1 MHGHLEYFG
10 FPLLLCFILL
20 FLFYFENCFILFFFL
35 CFGIGHSLSPKIKIS
50 LLIRSPQSIKATLV
64 CVPTSNAHS
73 NLFVCRLI
81 ILLLFWCEEDMAEEL
96 NSSLE
101 YTSTWVV
108 AVVCFVIVLLS
119 LCAERALH
127 KLGKV
132 SKFLVF
138 VMDTIITRV
147 ASLIF

>member
-1 MHGHLEYFG
+1 
-10 FPLLLCFILL
+10 
-20 FLFYFENCFILFFFL
+20 
-35 CFGIGHSLSPKIKIS
+35 
-50 LLIRSPQSIKATLV
+50 
-64 CVPTSNAHS
+64 
-73 NLFVCRLI
+73 
-81 ILLLFWCEEDMAEEL
+81 MAEEL